1 MYFDN
6 VPAQFYSNAGD
17 SRPTSKYYIF
27 KNGLVRAKTAI
38 KELIINPGKNIVFFK
53 STENAVIRK
62 SKPKKI
68 DKDKLTMTML
78 DGKVYSISLSSTATY
93 NKVMD
98 FYLDDSGNVTGGS
111 HRGHVVADVFDA
123 GNSGLLESLIDTRV
137 ASLISSTDKSKLK
150 STENKRTVK
159 LA

>member
-6 VPAQFYSNAGD
+6 EPAEFYSNAGD
-17 SRPTSKYYIF
+17 NRPTSKYYIF

-68 DKDKLTMTML
+68 DKVKLTMTML

-111 HRGHVVADVFDA
+111 HRGHVVTDTFDA

-137 ASLISSTDKSKLK
+137 ASLTSTTDKSKLK
-150 STENKRTVK
+150 STENKRTIK